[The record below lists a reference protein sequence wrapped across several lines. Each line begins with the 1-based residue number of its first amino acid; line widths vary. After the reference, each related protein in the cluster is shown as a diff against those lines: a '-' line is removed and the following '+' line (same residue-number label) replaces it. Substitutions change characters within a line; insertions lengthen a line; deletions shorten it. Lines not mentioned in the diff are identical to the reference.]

1 VKVLIY
7 THVWLPV
14 MGGLQTV
21 TSDLANGFSDWG
33 RTHPGEN
40 VDVIIATE
48 TAAGEMK
55 DSELAFRVVRRPS
68 LRALVSLI
76 RSADVVHLTN
86 AALRPLALALLLR
99 KPTVIEHDGNHCACP
114 NGMFLFQPDRS
125 VCPGYFQARKYGK
138 CVECNTAEMGRTQSF
153 MRVVWTFP
161 RRWLAQRVNVNIF
174 PTAYIAR
181 RVSLPNT
188 RVIHHGV
195 PQYPDGLASSSAK
208 NGQGPYFAY
217 AGRLAIEKGLP
228 VMLNACAKLA
238 AEGREFG
245 MRIVG
250 EGYERPGLEKM
261 ARDLKIDSRVQFLGA
276 CPVSKV
282 QEFLGHPVAVI
293 MPSICEDVAPL
304 AAYEQLM
311 HGQLVIASDIG
322 GLGEI
327 VDGVSLKFPAGDS
340 EALAACMRRALDEP
354 EMASDLRAR
363 AQQRAFDAFTQQR
376 MVANHLAVYKE
387 LIGASR
393 DNRN

>member
-1 VKVLIY
+1 MKVLIY

-21 TSDLANGFSDWG
+21 TTDLANGFSDWG
-33 RTHPGEN
+33 RTHPGEH
-40 VDVIIATE
+40 VEVTIATE
-48 TAAGEMK
+48 TSAGEMK
-55 DSELAFRVVRRPS
+55 DSELPFRVMRRPG
-68 LRALVSLI
+68 LRKLFALI

-99 KPTVIEHDGNHCACP
+99 KPVVIEHDGNHCACP

-125 VCPGYFQARKYGK
+125 VCPGHFQARKYAK
-138 CVECNTAEMGRTQSF
+138 CVECNTAEMGRMQSF

-161 RRWLAQRVNVNIF
+161 RRWLAQCVNVNIF

-195 PQYPDGLASSSAK
+195 PQYSDAAAPSSAK
-208 NGQGPYFAY
+208 NGQQPYFGY

-228 VMLNACAKLA
+228 VMLDACAKLA

-250 EGYERPGLEKM
+250 EGYERPSLEKM

-282 QEFLGHPVAVI
+282 QESLGHPVAVI

-340 EALAACMRRALDEP
+340 DALAVCMRRALDEP
-354 EMASDLRAR
+354 AMVGDLRAR

-387 LIGASR
+387 VIGGGR
-393 DNRN
+393 KGRN